1 MKHRKII
8 AVIMCLALA
17 LSMLAGCGTQN
28 TNNVV
33 PANNTVPENSA
44 DSGNTVPVPAGPT
57 DEELSKLADITK
69 ANAKAVAA
77 DKLKEGT
84 YDIKVASGSDLFKIL
99 ESKLV
104 VVGGVMQLVLKVEGD
119 MYSKMYAGS
128 AAEAASAGGVSEG
141 EVDSDGNTTFR
152 IIAKSLNEVLTCS
165 AFADAAGKWYDRTL
179 LADSDTLTADAF
191 KPIETADDT
200 PQEG

>member
-8 AVIMCLALA
+8 AIVICLAMA
-17 LSMLAGCGTQN
+17 LSMLSGCGAQN

-33 PANNTVPENSA
+33 PANNTVPENSS

-99 ESKLV
+99 DSKLV
-104 VVGGVMQLVLKVEGD
+104 VVGNVMQLVLKVEGD

-128 AAEAASAGGVSEG
+128 AAEAASAAGVVDGETDSE
-141 EVDSDGNTTFR
+141 GNTTFR
-152 IIAKSLNEVLTCS
+152 IVAKSLNEVLNVKRVDGDPSTQL
-165 AFADAAGKWYDRTL
+165 DYVVYRT
-179 LADSDTLTADAF
+179 D
-191 KPIETADDT
+191 IY
-200 PQEG
+200 Q